1 MGIDFVFDSH
11 GNMWTIEE
19 WSSVCPLTWNSER
32 VLTEDDVKNF
42 YDPSGYNEQQKSP
55 FVLAYKGAFIFVSQ
69 ETNGDYYE

>member
-19 WSSVCPLTWNSER
+19 WASVCPLTWNSER

-42 YDPSGYNEQQKSP
+42 YDPSVYNE
-55 FVLAYKGAFIFVSQ
+55 
-69 ETNGDYYE
+69 

>member
-19 WSSVCPLTWNSER
+19 WASVCPLTWNSER

-42 YDPSGYNEQQKSP
+42 YDPSGYNEQQKA
-55 FVLAYKGAFIFVSQ
+55 LLY
-69 ETNGDYYE
+69 